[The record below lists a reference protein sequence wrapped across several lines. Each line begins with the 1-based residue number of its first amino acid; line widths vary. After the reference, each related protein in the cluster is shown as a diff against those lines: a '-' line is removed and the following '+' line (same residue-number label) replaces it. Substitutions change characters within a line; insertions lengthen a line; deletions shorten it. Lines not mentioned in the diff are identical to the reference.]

1 MAAAIRSPRAL
12 MRGGVIATCRGDA
25 WGWVRGACSTTRA
38 VIALDGPSNAGRS
51 ISGGGTVGGGTST
64 GGGGG
69 GSSRSSGGG
78 GGGGKSMIEKSWTI
92 CMPERTR
99 PFFKAQKN
107 TR

>member
-1 MAAAIRSPRAL
+1 MAAL
-12 MRGGVIATCRGDA
+12 MRSLRDLNLGGVIWAWRAGVCGCARG
-25 WGWVRGACSTTRA
+25 VSCTFA
-38 VIALDGPSNAGRS
+38 VIADDGPSKAGNS
-51 ISGGGTVGGGTST
+51 ISGGGTTGGGTST

-78 GGGGKSMIEKSWTI
+78 GGGGRSMIEKSWTI